1 MDDLQKIQGAA
12 ALQRADQPAQLQT
25 ISSPLRD
32 HLSTWQLALGSHP
45 DKDFISYI
53 LEGINCGF
61 RVGFNYS
68 IFLCPVLHNTPSTKD
83 HGEVIETYLAGEVPT
98 GRIIGPLSSST
109 TSKVKLQINC
119 LGVVP
124 KGRASSKWRLI
135 ITDLLF
141 QEGRTMNDDIDP
153 LVCSLSYTTV
163 NKVHVVQVAGRLG
176 VGTLF
181 ANWMSA
187 LCTALSRCTQTT
199 IRYLVS
205 SGRVSSTWTAC
216 SLLDCVWQQRFSPL
230 LPLSLSGWHARGV
243 CQRST
248 IT

>member
-1 MDDLQKIQGAA
+1 MNDLQKIQGAA
-12 ALQRADQPAQLQT
+12 PLQRADQPY
-25 ISSPLRD
+25 PLRD
-32 HLSTWQLALGSHP
+32 HLSAWQLALGSHP

-53 LEGINCGF
+53 LDGINCGF

-68 IFLCPVLHNTPSTKD
+68 RFLCPGDHD
-83 HGEVIETYLAGEVPT
+83 HGEVIETYLVAEIPA

-109 TSKVKLQINC
+109 TSKVKLQINH
-119 LGVVP
+119 LGGVP
-124 KGRASSKWRLI
+124 KGRASGKWHLI

-141 QEGRTMNDDIDP
+141 PEGRTVNDDTDP
-153 LVCSLSYTTV
+153 QVCSLSYTTV
-163 NKVHVVQVAGRLG
+163 NKVVRAAGHLG

-181 ANWMSA
+181 ANWMST
-187 LCTALSRCTQTT
+187 LCTALSQCTQTT

-216 SLLDCVWQQRFSPL
+216 SLSDCIWQQRFSPL
-230 LPLSLSGWHARGV
+230 LPTSLSGWHARGV
-243 CQRST
+243 CRRST